1 MKKNILLVDI
11 QKNKK
16 TYFNLN
22 DFKDR
27 EFISTNK
34 GNIKIEDIHNT
45 PWGGI
50 VKTHK
55 NYSYRI
61 SPVSLV
67 DYVLYGIKRE
77 TQIIYPKDASYIC
90 FKLNLKNGFKVF
102 ECGTGSGA
110 LTMFMANSVMEK
122 GKVITYEKRER
133 FLKIAEKNLIRMEL
147 IDYVD
152 LKLKDLEKEDI
163 DERDFDAGFL
173 DTKEPWK
180 LIEKVDNVLKSGAK
194 LGILVPTVNQV
205 QEVLKKLDKTN
216 FFDISVK
223 EILMRN
229 YKTLYERLRPEDI
242 MIGHTGY
249 LIFAT
254 KGC

>member
-1 MKKNILLVDI
+1 MKRNILLVDI
-11 QKNKK
+11 DKNKK
-16 TYFNLN
+16 TYFYLE
-22 DFKDR
+22 DFKGK

-34 GNIKIEDIHNT
+34 GNIKIEDIYKT

-55 NYSYRI
+55 GYSYRI
-61 SPVSLV
+61 SKVSLV
-67 DYVLYGIKRE
+67 DYVLYGIERE

-90 FKLNLKNGFKVF
+90 FQLNLKNGYKVF

-110 LTMFMANSVMEK
+110 LTMFMANMVMK
-122 GKVITYEKRER
+122 DGKVVTFEKRER
-133 FLKIAEKNLIRMEL
+133 FLKIAKKNLHRMNL
-147 IDYVD
+147 IDFVE

-163 DERDFDAGFL
+163 DESDFDAAFL
-173 DTKEPWK
+173 DTKEPWR
-180 LIEKVDNVLKSGAK
+180 LIEKVEEVLKPGAR

-205 QEVLKKLDKTN
+205 QEILKFFEKTK

-249 LIFAT
+249 LIFGT